1 MMSYTER
8 ARRRGAIAFLEF
20 EAEMIKLGFIEQPP
34 QGGMLHQYT
43 HPAAKDQR
51 FDMAPG
57 EQYSRALE
65 RLRDELE
72 AARGGHDAGAATA
85 SE

>member
-1 MMSYTER
+1 MSWSER

-43 HPAAKDQR
+43 HPDAKDQR

-57 EQYSRALE
+57 ESYSRALE
-65 RLRDELE
+65 RLRSELE
-72 AARGGHDAGAATA
+72 AARGGEDAGAATP
-85 SE
+85 SG